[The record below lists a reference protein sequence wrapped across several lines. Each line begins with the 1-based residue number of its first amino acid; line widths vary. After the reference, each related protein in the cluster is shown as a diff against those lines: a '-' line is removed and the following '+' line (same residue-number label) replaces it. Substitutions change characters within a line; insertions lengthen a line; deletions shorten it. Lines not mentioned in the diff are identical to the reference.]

1 MATIPAN
8 IIDEIMQTSRIEE
21 VIGEFVQLKKAGANY
36 KGLSPFVDEKSPS
49 FVVSP
54 AKQIFKCFSTG
65 KGGSVVSFL
74 MELEQYSYPE
84 ALRWLAKRYNIEIPE
99 ERQQTAD
106 ELAQACEKDSLY
118 IINEFARDHFKE
130 AMLTTDEGKTI
141 GLSYF
146 KERGFTPDIIEKFQ
160 LGYCMNSGHYFTDA
174 ALQKGYKID
183 FLTKLGLVKEKDDRK
198 FDFYRGRVIFP
209 IHSSSGRILGFGG
222 RTLITDKKIA
232 KYFNSPESPIYDKSA
247 ILYGLY
253 HGKQAISKYDLCYLV
268 EGYTDVI
275 AMHQSGVE
283 NVVSSSGTSLTEG
296 QIKLVK
302 RFTNN
307 ITILYDGDSAG
318 IKASFRGIDMLLKAG
333 MNIKVLLFPDGDDPD
348 SYSKKVSQEEFKN
361 FIANNQKDFI
371 SFKTDLLLDENGD
384 DPLKRAD
391 LIKQTVAS
399 IALIPDNIV
408 RSVFIQQAAKRL
420 NIDEKT
426 ILNELNVLRQVGVAQ
441 ENNMPQQTIP
451 LQKYVPEVSQTVA
464 AKSNQRDV
472 KKDVESAEMELVRLM
487 IRYGSE
493 TILESLQDEM
503 GTIHQIQMPVA
514 ELICKDLAGDNLS
527 FVNPF
532 CHRLHKL
539 IAQGVE
545 ENIFYKV
552 SHFISHSDLEFSKF
566 ASDVEMS
573 QYELSPKWI
582 EKWGVQTLT
591 ELDKLK
597 STVDSAI
604 YNFKLAKIGEEIDII
619 MSRLENESDS
629 LEELELTDLIVQ
641 KMLLDTRRQE
651 FNAALGRIIT
661 H

>member
-1 MATIPAN
+1 MAIIPAN
-8 IIDEIMQTSRIEE
+8 IIDDIMQISRIEE

-65 KGGSVVSFL
+65 KGGSVVNFL
-74 MELEQYSYPE
+74 MEIEQYSYPE
-84 ALRWLAKRYNIEIPE
+84 ALRWLAKRYNIDVPE
-99 ERQQTAD
+99 ERKQTLE
-106 ELAQACEKDSLY
+106 ELAQSTEKDSLY
-118 IINEFARDHFKE
+118 IINEFAKDHFRDSMYK
-130 AMLTTDEGKTI
+130 TDEGKAI

-160 LGYCMNSGHYFTDA
+160 LGYCMNSGHDFTDV
-174 ALQKGYKID
+174 ALKKGYKLE

-198 FDFYRGRVIFP
+198 FDFYRGRVMFP

-232 KYFNSPESPIYDKSA
+232 KYFNSPESPVYDKSS

-253 HGKQAISKYDLCYLV
+253 FGKQTIAKYDLCYLV

-283 NVVSSSGTSLTEG
+283 NVVASSGTSLTDG

-302 RFTNN
+302 RFTDN

-348 SYSKKVSQEEFKN
+348 SYSKKVSQEEFKQ

-371 SFKTDLLLDENGD
+371 TFKTDLLLAENGD

-408 RSVFIQQAAKRL
+408 RSVFVQQAAVKL
-420 NIDEKT
+420 NIDERT
-426 ILNELNVLRQVGVAQ
+426 IINELNTMRQSGLAQ
-441 ENNMPQQTIP
+441 ENNVPRQTIP
-451 LQKYVPEVSQTVA
+451 TLQYPVAEQTQGLATEPKSKPVLQTLA
-464 AKSNQRDV
+464 AEKELTRI
-472 KKDVESAEMELVRLM
+472 LVR
-487 IRYGSE
+487 YGAHE
-493 TILESLQDEM
+493 VHEVQTDEA
-503 GTIHQIQMPVA
+503 GTQHNIAVHVA
-514 ELICKDLAGDNLS
+514 ELICGDLAVDNLS
-527 FVNPF
+527 FGDPF
-532 CHRLHKL
+532 CHKVHKI
-539 IAQGVE
+539 IAEGVSE
-545 ENIFYKV
+545 KRFYEV
-552 SHFISHSDLEFSKF
+552 SFFLNHADPDFSSF
-566 ASDVEMS
+566 SANVEMS
-573 QYELSPKWI
+573 KYELSPEWITKWS
-582 EKWGVQTLT
+582 VFTLT
-591 ELDKLK
+591 EVDKLK
-597 STVDSAI
+597 ATVDSAL
-604 YNFKLAKIGEEIDII
+604 YGFKLCKLNEEIDII
-619 MSRLENESDS
+619 MQKLATYETLSES
-629 LEELELTDLIVQ
+629 EFTDLMLE
-641 KMLLDTRRQE
+641 KMTLDAHKQI
-651 FNAALGRIIT
+651 FNEALGRIIT
-661 H
+661 E